1 MGRAHPGRY
10 VQFIQ
15 GQGGRQVLGAEEHE
29 LMARKRD
36 YEAPSMTVEVDRET
50 TVEIQTRRVPETN
63 PDEEDVWM

>member
-1 MGRAHPGRY
+1 
-10 VQFIQ
+10 
-15 GQGGRQVLGAEEHE
+15 VLGAEEHE